1 MSIRL
6 LIVDDH
12 AKVHMA
18 IAAMIARIDDI
29 DVVGQANDGEQ
40 AIAYIERAVAGQ
52 SPSIDLLLLDL
63 NLPRRSGVDIL
74 KSLRSIDRYSETP
87 VVVMTGSDAPKDR
100 EATAQDAVHYFV
112 KPSTLAEFIRLGS
125 LVRDILSGGIPEGS
139 L

>member
-1 MSIRL
+1 VRCEL
-6 LIVDDH
+6 
-12 AKVHMA
+12 KVM
-18 IAAMIARIDDI
+18 
-29 DVVGQANDGEQ
+29 QDGEQ